1 MSMGIRRSAGAIAH
15 AAGAGAILLAL
26 LLSPAGA
33 LGQWGDVRIEV
44 GGSRAFAPSGTDL
57 AAATYITAGLQVDRW
72 TPSGSG
78 FFAGIFG
85 GMSTSSIGGDWGSFV
100 LGGEAVAGAGGPV
113 EFSLS
118 TSISGFSVGGR
129 FLYEAV
135 TVVTRPE
142 VRIPV
147 GPVAIVLYGEG
158 GRGRSNIEFRRDT
171 LVRAFSQDLW
181 HYGGGPELQ
190 LRLGR
195 MMTSASY
202 GVLETEAGTYRKGE
216 FQVRAG
222 TTRSLVAA
230 TLSVW
235 ATPLG
240 TETTGTISV
249 TVPLGGPNWFA
260 RLVGGRTDPDPLVRS
275 EPGGQGGL
283 VIGRRLVRFDPG
295 GATPVVVLRS
305 TSGGAAAQFRVED
318 RAAQNIEVLGDF
330 SGWEPQAMVQDGRD
344 WVLEIPLTAGTYHF
358 GFLVDGEWFVPEGAP
373 GQVSDDWGQMNA
385 TIVVP

>member
-1 MSMGIRRSAGAIAH
+1 MSIRRSVGATALVR
-15 AAGAGAILLAL
+15 GAGAILLAL
-26 LLSPAGA
+26 ALHPADGF
-33 LGQWGDVRIEV
+33 GQWGDVHIEV

-57 AAATYITAGLQVDRW
+57 AAATYLTASLQVDRW
-72 TPSGSG
+72 TRSGSG

-85 GMSTSSIGGDWGSFV
+85 GKATSSIGGDWGSFV
-100 LGGEAVAGAGGPV
+100 LGGEAAAGAGGPV

-118 TSISGFSVGGR
+118 TSISGFTVGGR
-129 FLYEAV
+129 FVYEAV

-142 VRIPV
+142 VSIPV

-202 GVLETEAGTYRKGE
+202 GVLETETGTYRRGE
-216 FQVRAG
+216 LEVRAG
-222 TTRSLVAA
+222 TNRALVTA

-235 ATPLG
+235 DTPLG
-240 TETTGTISV
+240 TETTGIISV
-249 TVPLGGPNWFA
+249 TVPLGGSSWFA

-275 EPGGQGGL
+275 EPGRQGGL
-283 VIGRRLVRFDPG
+283 VIGRRLVRFGPG
-295 GATPVVVLRS
+295 AVKPVVVLRS

-318 RAAQNIEVLGDF
+318 RAAQRIEVLGDF
-330 SGWEPQAMVQDGRD
+330 SGWEPQDMVQDGRD
-344 WVLEIPLTAGTYHF
+344 WVLEIPLASGTYHF

>member
-1 MSMGIRRSAGAIAH
+1 MGIRRSAGATAH
-15 AAGAGAILLAL
+15 AAWTGAILLAL

-147 GPVAIVLYGEG
+147 GSVAIVLHGEG

-195 MMTSASY
+195 VMASASY

-216 FQVRAG
+216 FEVRTG

-318 RAAQNIEVLGDF
+318 RAAQQIEVLGDF
-330 SGWEPQAMVQDGRD
+330 SGWEPQAMVQDGSD
-344 WVLEIPLTAGTYHF
+344 WVLEIPLAAGTYHF

-373 GQVSDDWGQMNA
+373 GRVSDDWGQMNA